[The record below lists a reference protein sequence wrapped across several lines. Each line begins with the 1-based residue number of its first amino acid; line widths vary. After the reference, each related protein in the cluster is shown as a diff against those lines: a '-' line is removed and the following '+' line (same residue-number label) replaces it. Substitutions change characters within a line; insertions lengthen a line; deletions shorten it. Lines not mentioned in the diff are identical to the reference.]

1 MRAWVH
7 GPAQALL
14 GKNQPT
20 CSDNVGRAG
29 RSVLASLLPLEKC
42 RRPGSER
49 PMALP
54 YLLLVSGE
62 CRCTHRVVRSRCQ
75 HTERSKETP
84 RLKTT
89 AEILAPTDPP
99 AKSVLPASSA
109 QVAETPDKGA
119 SDVVEVAGQD
129 ESLCSIDMRGERGTG
144 SIAQDRAN
152 RCPLPCHVTSG
163 RSHPQM
169 EVNPGSV
176 PGYPGPLP

>member
-62 CRCTHRVVRSRCQ
+62 CRCTHRVVCSRCQ

-99 AKSVLPASSA
+99 AKSVFAATTRCVLR
-109 QVAETPDKGA
+109 K
-119 SDVVEVAGQD
+119 
-129 ESLCSIDMRGERGTG
+129 GERTQNTFRALSPDVGRATQ
-144 SIAQDRAN
+144 AQW
-152 RCPLPCHVTSG
+152 PYSG
-163 RSHPQM
+163 EIPTPPSSER
-169 EVNPGSV
+169 VG
-176 PGYPGPLP
+176 